1 MSNAIVLDCQQITKH
16 FQDVH
21 NAIHVLS
28 GVDLRLHQ
36 GEQIAIVG
44 RSGSGKST
52 LLQILGGLD
61 FPSSGSIFLQ
71 KQNLAEISERQLE
84 NLRNHQLGFVYQSH
98 HLLGEFSALE
108 NVAMPMLISG
118 NSVNEA
124 KQRASTLLAK
134 VGLSERI
141 EHRPSELSGGERQ
154 RVAIARALINDPM
167 LLLADEPT
175 GNLDDETA
183 DEVFAVL
190 QQINREKQT
199 TVVMVTHDREL
210 AHKMDRIFEL
220 QAGVLSPLTQS
231 ENHPI

>member
-1 MSNAIVLDCQQITKH
+1 MSKSPVLDCQKVSKH
-16 FQDVH
+16 FQDAR

-28 GVDLRLHQ
+28 GVDLRLYQ

-61 FPSSGSIFLQ
+61 SPGSGSVFLQ
-71 KQNLAEISERQLE
+71 NHNLAEISERELE
-84 NLRNHQLGFVYQSH
+84 SLRNQQLGFVYQAH

-108 NVAMPMLISG
+108 NVAMPMLIG
-118 NSVNEA
+118 GIKVNEA
-124 KQRASTLLAK
+124 KQKASALLDK
-134 VGLSERI
+134 VGLSERL

-183 DEVFAVL
+183 DDVFAVL
-190 QQINREKQT
+190 QQINREKKT

-210 AHKMDRIFEL
+210 ANKMDKIFEL
-220 QAGVLSPLTQS
+220 QTGVLSPLAQT